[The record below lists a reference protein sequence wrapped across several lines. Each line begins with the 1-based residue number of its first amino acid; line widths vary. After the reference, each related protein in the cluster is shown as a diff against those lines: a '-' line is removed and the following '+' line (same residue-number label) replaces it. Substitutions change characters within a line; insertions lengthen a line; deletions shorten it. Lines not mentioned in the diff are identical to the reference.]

1 MVMTKVGTAGTIGSK
16 CKIYDKTYNP
26 ISNKEYQYIELANI
40 GKSGEIE
47 NVELILGSELPSR
60 ARRIVKQGQIV
71 VSSIEGSLDSCAMIT
86 DKYNGALCSTG
97 FYVIDSDSY
106 NSETLL
112 VLIKSRPIQRL
123 LKRGCSGTIL
133 TNITKDEFLNVPLPE
148 VSAPI
153 QVVIK
158 EKVKETYELR
168 TMANTLL
175 ECAKTAVEMAI
186 EKDEASAIDWL
197 ENKILE
203 LTSEVAYEQ

>member
-1 MVMTKVGTAGTIGSK
+1 MVR
-16 CKIYDKTYNP
+16 Y
-26 ISNKEYQYIELANI
+26 
-40 GKSGEIE
+40 
-47 NVELILGSELPSR
+47 
-60 ARRIVKQGQIV
+60 
-71 VSSIEGSLDSCAMIT
+71 
-86 DKYNGALCSTG
+86 ALLV